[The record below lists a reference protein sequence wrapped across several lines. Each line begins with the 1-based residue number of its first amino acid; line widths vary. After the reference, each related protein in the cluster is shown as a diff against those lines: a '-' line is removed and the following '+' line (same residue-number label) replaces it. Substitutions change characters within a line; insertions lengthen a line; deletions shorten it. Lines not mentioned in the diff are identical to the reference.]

1 MATVYLCTDM
11 RSSTPVAVKLLRA
24 EVGNAVAKERF
35 FREIAYTST
44 LDHPSIPRLFESG
57 VSADDI
63 PYYAMEYVEGESL
76 RDRMRK
82 QSQLPV
88 GEVVRIASAVA
99 APMTYAHARGIVHRD
114 IKPENILLSGDRVC
128 VLDFGLA
135 RAIVDAAGARLTGT
149 GISVGTPAY
158 MSSEQVRADRS
169 VDYRSDIYSF
179 GCIVYEMLA
188 GAPPFKGATVPLLM
202 AARFTKQPTP
212 ISAVRR
218 DVPARMQLAI
228 ERAMGRTPNSRWQT
242 ADEFAAELQSA
253 EGG

>member
-1 MATVYLCTDM
+1 MATVHLCTDI
-11 RSSTPVAVKLLRA
+11 RSGVQVAVKLLRA
-24 EVGNAVAKERF
+24 EVSNVVAKERF
-35 FREIAYTST
+35 FREIAFTST
-44 LDHPSIPRLFESG
+44 LDHPSIPKVFESG
-57 VSADDI
+57 VTADGM
-63 PYYAMEYVEGESL
+63 PYYSMEYVDGESL
-76 RDRMRK
+76 RDRMRR
-82 QSQLPV
+82 QPRLPV
-88 GEVVRIASAVA
+88 DDVLRIASAVA

-114 IKPENILLSGDRVC
+114 VKPENILLSGDRVC

-135 RAIVDAAGARLTGT
+135 RAIADAAGARLTGT

-158 MSSEQVRADRS
+158 MSPEQVRADRS

-188 GAPPFKGATVPLLM
+188 GAPPFKGATIPLLM

-212 ISAVRR
+212 ISAMRR

-228 ERAMGRTPNSRWQT
+228 QRAMARTPNSRWQT

-253 EGG
+253 AIP